1 MYLEAQESHSG
12 MQMLF
17 VIVQEK
23 IIQENLANSV
33 SYLINDFFKKNEFL
47 LHYIKWMI
55 LLRKISLTK
64 NHWINCNSLVIFH
77 RQKKSVE
84 EGATT

>member
-47 LHYIKWMI
+47 LHYIK
-55 LLRKISLTK
+55 
-64 NHWINCNSLVIFH
+64 
-77 RQKKSVE
+77 
-84 EGATT
+84 